1 MRFSPA
7 ASTLAVLI
15 TFAAIPPSPVVA
27 ADPPST
33 GVPGRRADAGSRGC
47 GDSVV
52 LKPLVAL
59 VPIQNTATTPI
70 VLAKTAEAYPTFR
83 FYLPHRAPFTA
94 KFVLQDQ
101 EGNSLYQSDVDL
113 SADTNILSLNL
124 PETVAPLAMGKQ
136 YQWFL
141 KLYCQS
147 IAPPEAYVNGWI
159 QREAIPSD
167 LTARLNTASPQQQ
180 VQLYAKRGFWHESLD
195 IAATLHQNNGT
206 NVAWGELLRSI
217 GLPEIAAE
225 PIATP

>member
-1 MRFSPA
+1 
-7 ASTLAVLI
+7 
-15 TFAAIPPSPVVA
+15 
-27 ADPPST
+27 
-33 GVPGRRADAGSRGC
+33 
-47 GDSVV
+47 
-52 LKPLVAL
+52 
-59 VPIQNTATTPI
+59 
-70 VLAKTAEAYPTFR
+70 
-83 FYLPHRAPFTA
+83 
-94 KFVLQDQ
+94 
-101 EGNSLYQSDVDL
+101 
-113 SADTNILSLNL
+113 
-124 PETVAPLAMGKQ
+124 MGKQ

-217 GLPEIAAE
+217 GLPEIATE
-225 PIATP
+225 PIVTP